1 MKICCVCKKNKPLDR
16 FHRRRRNKTDGRKSM
31 CIKCTKEYDRQYVIN
46 NREKHNE
53 NNRRWCRD
61 NKEYYSAIRRKIDR
75 KRIDNLGDSYLKKL
89 IAADYNISRTLITKE
104 MIEAKRRVVTKRRA
118 KHVGKGKI
126 YFIKCNS
133 FIKIGFSTNI
143 KKRMRNLKVSNPYPL
158 KCIAWFKG
166 TKSDERDLHVMFEE
180 FHVTGEWFKYNKPIK
195 DYIKLE
201 RKRGKI
207 CLGL

>member
-53 NNRRWCRD
+53 NNRNWCRN

-89 IAADYNISRTLITKE
+89 IAADYNIS
-104 MIEAKRRVVTKRRA
+104 
-118 KHVGKGKI
+118 
-126 YFIKCNS
+126 
-133 FIKIGFSTNI
+133 
-143 KKRMRNLKVSNPYPL
+143 
-158 KCIAWFKG
+158 
-166 TKSDERDLHVMFEE
+166 
-180 FHVTGEWFKYNKPIK
+180 
-195 DYIKLE
+195 
-201 RKRGKI
+201 
-207 CLGL
+207 